1 MMIYYFLLVIAA
13 LLFASQ
19 FLFHQKYQN
28 ACGMGW
34 IAVLNFNIYSGLV
47 GFMLMWILGKG
58 HLEFSW
64 FSFGVA
70 LVYALVNIIYN
81 YASMKSFDTVNLS
94 AYSMFAML
102 GGMLL
107 PFGDGILWNGEPLTA
122 RKIICGGI
130 IAVALLFTISGGQ
143 SKGKAPLYYLAVFVM
158 NGMSGVLSSF
168 HQSHSEVAVDS
179 TSFMALTRIVTVAV
193 CLVLQLAAVHKLTR
207 ISRKS
212 LIYSAGFAVFCGMG
226 NLFTL
231 IVLTK
236 LPASVQ
242 YPILTGGVIVFSTA
256 ISAIR
261 KEKLAA
267 KQVVAAALAL
277 IATMIIM

>member
-34 IAVLNFNIYSGLV
+34 IAVLNFNIYSGIV
-47 GFMLMWILGKG
+47 GFVLMWILGKG

-107 PFGDGILWNGEPLTA
+107 PFGYGILWNGEPLTA
-122 RKIICGGI
+122 QKIICGGI

-143 SKGKAPLYYLAVFVM
+143 SKGKAPFYYLAVFVM
-158 NGMSGVLSSF
+158 NGMSGVLFAF
-168 HQSHSEVAVDS
+168 HQAHSEVAVDS

>member
-34 IAVLNFNIYSGLV
+34 IAVLNFNIYSGIV

-107 PFGDGILWNGEPLTA
+107 PFGYGILWNGEPLTA

-158 NGMSGVLSSF
+158 NGMSGVLSAF

-226 NLFTL
+226 NLFAL
-231 IVLTK
+231 MALTK

-261 KEKLAA
+261 KEKLTA
-267 KQVVAAALAL
+267 KQVVAAVLAL
-277 IATMIIM
+277 SATMIIM